1 LFIFSRPPFS
11 FQLLGYDWLPQTIK
25 ILIEVKVIVP
35 SIQHLST
42 FFWVALHQDN
52 DQGDQTI
59 QIAITA

>member
-1 LFIFSRPPFS
+1 LLIFSRPLFS
-11 FQLLGYDWLPQTIK
+11 FQLLGYDWLSQTIK
-25 ILIEVKVIVP
+25 IVIEVKVKVP

-42 FFWVALHQDN
+42 FFWVTLHQDN